1 VQGSQAV
8 VFSVLPVL
16 FGLLAIAAGIG
27 AVWGRNHLAVIFLLG
42 TNMVYSL
49 GTALVRSSGW
59 RFNLP
64 VEWVGFM
71 FYGIGFI
78 QMCQWG
84 VTFFRNRL
92 ASLRDNRVIAPL
104 NSEQE
109 KGWFPVKQAILG
121 GVSFFLLVAAI
132 PIAEFTIPERYG
144 DVDAQAILSNLEEKG
159 SLSPL
164 GVNSQTLEAFLA
176 EDRAEILIGQG
187 LYPRYYPAGQGE
199 PPETRWPSFAVR
211 DYNRLGFY
219 LIGPEQRQVVL
230 RTPVPPSYFPH
241 ASDIIVMGCSEGDYL
256 DAYLIVFLKS
266 PDILLARSPLDE
278 WVCPGQG

>member
-27 AVWGRNHLAVIFLLG
+27 AVWGRNHLAVVFLLS
-42 TNMVYSL
+42 TNIVYSL

-71 FYGIGFI
+71 FYGIGLI
-78 QMCQWG
+78 QLCLWG
-84 VTFFRNRL
+84 VTYFRNKLVSPMDNQSTLLLDSALDNKKFPLKMALL
-92 ASLRDNRVIAPL
+92 AGI
-104 NSEQE
+104 
-109 KGWFPVKQAILG
+109 
-121 GVSFFLLVAAI
+121 SFFLLVAAI

-144 DVDAQAILSNLEEKG
+144 DVDAQAILSNLDEKG
-159 SLSPL
+159 LLRPL
-164 GVNSQTLEAFLA
+164 GLNSQTLEAFLA
-176 EDRAEILIGQG
+176 KDRVEVLIGRG
-187 LYPRYYPAGQGE
+187 LYPRYYLAGQGE
-199 PPETRWPSFAVR
+199 PPETRWPSFVVR

-219 LIGPEQRQVVL
+219 LIGPKQRQVVL
-230 RTPVPPSYFPH
+230 RIPDPPSYFPN
-241 ASDIIVMGCSEGDYL
+241 ASDVLVLGCSEGDYL

-266 PDILLARSPLDE
+266 PDVLLARSPLDQ
-278 WVCPGQG
+278 WACPGPG